1 MPIIDIGIN
10 EYLSDLQ
17 SEVRAL
23 DGASLTVSNAT
34 EYAAYVQDLLGYFVI
49 DEDHLVAT
57 VEATVRELVASSAPL
72 TRESVLRALDQAG
85 FKEVAYLRELTSDST
100 ADGRRRH
107 NGYWADETGQ
117 LASGYQHRAGYGVEV
132 GHA

>member
-57 VEATVRELVASSAPL
+57 VEATVRRLVASNAPL

-85 FKEVAYLRELTSDST
+85 FEEVAYLRSLTASDG
-100 ADGRRRH
+100 AQRH
-107 NGYWADETGQ
+107 PGGWQDRTGQ
-117 LASGYQHRAGYGVEV
+117 LSNGYEHRTATGGGAS
-132 GHA
+132 